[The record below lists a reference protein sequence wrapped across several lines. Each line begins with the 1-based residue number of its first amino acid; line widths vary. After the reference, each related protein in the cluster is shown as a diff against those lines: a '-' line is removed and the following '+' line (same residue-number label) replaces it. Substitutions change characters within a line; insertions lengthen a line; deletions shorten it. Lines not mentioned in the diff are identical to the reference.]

1 MSRLGGTNSFV
12 IADDHDIQSID
23 YSQTPD
29 VWFQQFLDGAYQGT
43 ITGGLAGA
51 KASFKF
57 AGTALGVV
65 GVATTSNTSGPPA
78 ARFSIDGQV
87 VQTTTAP
94 NNGSDNYSF
103 DYLDLDGLDSKSHV
117 LEIDVLNATR
127 DYPFYMD
134 CILYLPVQG
143 VSPTASQVVI
153 TTFLPAPTSSS
164 SQQASTGKSS
174 VPVGPIVGGVVGGLA
189 VIVAACIA
197 IWFLCFRR
205 RRSTGQAYFYAAH
218 AKPGDLLDEE
228 EVKATPY
235 AVPPSVAPSST
246 FGPGSQYQPAPQS
259 ASQAPPSAYS
269 ASAPSH
275 YTAPSGLG
283 YGTSSAYTPSEAPV
297 SDYSSGSGAAST
309 LVLASGS
316 TSRVRA
322 SPNQP
327 GRSKAAEAGMLS
339 VPQEATFHADSGVRF
354 DENGQPIPAASSSSA
369 AAIPPVVELSDV
381 PPSYTP
387 A

>member
-1 MSRLGGTNSFV
+1 MSGLGGTNSFV
-12 IADDHDIQSID
+12 VADDHDIQSID

-43 ITGGLAGA
+43 ITGGVAGA

-57 AGTALGVV
+57 AGMSAQLSHTTWAHHFKGTALGVV
-65 GVATTSNTSGPPA
+65 GVATTSHTSGPPA

-103 DYLDLDGLDSKSHV
+103 DYLDVDGLDSTSHV
-117 LEIDVLNATR
+117 LEIDVLNATG

-134 CILYLPVQG
+134 YILYLPVQG
-143 VSPTASQVVI
+143 VSPTASQVII

-164 SQQASTGKSS
+164 SQEASTGKSS

-228 EVKATPY
+228 
-235 AVPPSVAPSST
+235 
-246 FGPGSQYQPAPQS
+246 GSYLPRHP
-259 ASQAPPSAYS
+259 
-269 ASAPSH
+269 
-275 YTAPSGLG
+275 T
-283 YGTSSAYTPSEAPV
+283 
-297 SDYSSGSGAAST
+297 
-309 LVLASGS
+309 
-316 TSRVRA
+316 
-322 SPNQP
+322 
-327 GRSKAAEAGMLS
+327 
-339 VPQEATFHADSGVRF
+339 
-354 DENGQPIPAASSSSA
+354 
-369 AAIPPVVELSDV
+369 
-381 PPSYTP
+381 
-387 A
+387 